1 MITGGSFKSETE
13 APVQVVM
20 EELKNSYQ
28 TPDKLEDSE
37 TGGSIRQID
46 QFFEYVRK
54 PTSAREIMTYGGE
67 DKDKDKAKVKG
78 LYRFDSKEIVKEAKI
93 EENEEIEKAKKVLE
107 KHF

>member
-67 DKDKDKAKVKG
+67 DKDKAKVKG
-78 LYRFDSKEIVKEAKI
+78 LYQFDSKEIVKEVKI
-93 EENEEIEKAKKVLE
+93 EENKEIEKAKKVLE